1 MYELTALSFI
11 MIFVRT
17 KLGNPGQTYFLKI
30 AVLYPFDK
38 WKEIHNS
45 DDSNFL
51 DH

>member
-1 MYELTALSFI
+1 MLLISNMSGEMYELTALSFI

-38 WKEIHNS
+38 
-45 DDSNFL
+45 
-51 DH
+51 